1 MVSLSLGCKI
11 FDHIHST
18 KVVHMSFWALL
29 HWGTLGAAIL
39 AQARVHGLV
48 PCHEVRVSSSKRSHV
63 PWVAWV
69 GVKVYLWVLRHACM
83 HACDLGKA
91 GYGAC

>member
-11 FDHIHST
+11 FGGVHST

-39 AQARVHGLV
+39 AHARVHGLV
-48 PCHEVRVSSSKRSHV
+48 PH
-63 PWVAWV
+63 P
-69 GVKVYLWVLRHACM
+69 
-83 HACDLGKA
+83 
-91 GYGAC
+91 

>member
-11 FDHIHST
+11 FGGVHSP

-39 AQARVHGLV
+39 AHARVHGLV
-48 PCHEVRVSSSKRSHV
+48 PH
-63 PWVAWV
+63 P
-69 GVKVYLWVLRHACM
+69 
-83 HACDLGKA
+83 
-91 GYGAC
+91 